1 MEDELEVSTASF
13 IKDLIKMLD
22 EIKVAGDIVEMWH
35 IDPRVA
41 EKVFDIFQEVI
52 FHSQNEPN
60 IGDDEAVNEI
70 VDYQDDTLDTSTDSE
85 V

>member
-1 MEDELEVSTASF
+1 MEDELEVNTDSF

-41 EKVFDIFQEVI
+41 EKVFDIFKEVI

>member
-41 EKVFDIFQEVI
+41 EKVFDIFEEVI
-52 FHSQNEPN
+52 FHSQNEP
-60 IGDDEAVNEI
+60 ITGEDAPVNENI
-70 VDYQDDTLDTSTDSE
+70 NYQDDNLDVSTDSE